1 MLNVGQPAPS
11 FALPST
17 SGKTVSLAGLKGQR
31 VVLYFYPRDDTPGCT
46 REACAFRDDQA
57 KLKKA
62 GAVVLGVSADSLASH
77 DKFRAKYGLPFELLS
92 DADRS
97 VAKAYGAYGE
107 KTMYGKQVLGT
118 IRSTFVI
125 GADGKIEAV
134 FSPVKVDGHSEK
146 VLAALAGEASAAP
159 KAARPAKAAAPKAA
173 PKAATKKP
181 SAKKK

>member
-1 MLNVGQPAPS
+1 MLKPGQPAPA

-17 SGKTVSLAGLKGQR
+17 SGKTVSLASLKGQR

-62 GAVVLGVSADSLASH
+62 GAVVLGVSSDSLASH
-77 DKFRAKYGLPFELLS
+77 DKFRAKYALPFELLS
-92 DADRS
+92 DADKS

-107 KTMYGKQVLGT
+107 KTLYGKKVIGT

-125 GADGKIEAV
+125 GADGKLEAV

-146 VLAALAGEASAAP
+146 VLAALAGEAAASA
-159 KAARPAKAAAPKAA
+159 KAAQPAKAARKAV
-173 PKAATKKP
+173 TKKP
-181 SAKKK
+181 AAKKK

>member
-1 MLNVGQPAPS
+1 MLEVGQSAPA

-17 SGKTVSLAGLKGQR
+17 SGKTVTLASLKGQR

-77 DKFRAKYGLPFELLS
+77 EKFRAKYALPFELLS
-92 DADRS
+92 DADKS

-107 KTMYGKQVLGT
+107 KTMYGKKVIGT

-125 GADGKIEAV
+125 GADGKLEAV

-146 VLAALAGEASAAP
+146 VLAVLTGEASAPAKP
-159 KAARPAKAAAPKAA
+159 ARPAKSAKTAG
-173 PKAATKKP
+173 ATKK
-181 SAKKK
+181 SAAKKPARK